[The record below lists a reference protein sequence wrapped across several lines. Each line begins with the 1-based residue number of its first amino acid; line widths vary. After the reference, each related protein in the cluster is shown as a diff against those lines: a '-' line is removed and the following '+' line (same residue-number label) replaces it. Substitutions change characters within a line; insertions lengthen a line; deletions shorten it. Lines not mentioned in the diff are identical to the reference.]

1 MLADGLWVRVQD
13 FFGQRVAMPVANN
26 GAFVVNTVD
35 NLSGSSDLIGLRS
48 RGVVQR
54 PFTEIPALQRQAE
67 QRFRAKEQERTPK
80 LRDTEKPHRK
90 NKGTEGGPG
99 KAH

>member
-54 PFTEIPALQRQAE
+54 PFTEIQALQRQAE
-67 QRFRAKEQERTPK
+67 QRFRAKEQELTRSEERRVGKEGVRTCK
-80 LRDTEKPHRK
+80 TRGAADQ
-90 NKGTEGGPG
+90 
-99 KAH
+99 